1 MLHVE
6 SWVTWIMSRQ
16 VLACERGRIG
26 LDEVFGPEAKGF
38 IASLNTEGHHRG
50 AVAAVKSQQLK
61 EVHIPDFWA
70 SVHVAYCRVVFL
82 SLSARLGSS
91 VHACLRFFDMGVI
104 TGILPGGSEALY

>member
-1 MLHVE
+1 M
-6 SWVTWIMSRQ
+6 SWQ

-61 EVHIPDFWA
+61 EV
-70 SVHVAYCRVVFL
+70 R
-82 SLSARLGSS
+82 RT
-91 VHACLRFFDMGVI
+91 HA
-104 TGILPGGSEALY
+104 